1 MSVDPEQSR
10 SGGGA
15 IMAPGTDS
23 THFFSAP
30 FVTPEIAGVGG
41 VIKQRNEDFL
51 VEEVAQYQPCGEGE
65 HIYLF
70 VEKNGLSTSEMVEI
84 IARHFG
90 VDDYAVGYAGMKDKY
105 ALTRQVVS
113 VHVPG
118 KRPEDFPSLRHEQ
131 VGILWTDL
139 HTNKLRLGHLRGN
152 RFSIRIRE
160 VDPLRVVDV
169 HRCIGLLGRRGVPN
183 LFGAQRF
190 GYRLNNHVLG
200 RYLLTRDF
208 ERLLDGYL
216 GAERAGLEHPRRDG
230 NEEAGEA
237 RRLYDAG
244 DLEAAADAMPR
255 HMRNERDA
263 LRALSRG
270 ASPEEAVRSIHPV
283 QIRFWISA
291 FQSAIF
297 NQLVSE
303 RISDGLLGA
312 LVPGDIAIKMT
323 NGAMFDV
330 DEETLADPATQE
342 RLEQFEIAPTAA
354 LWGPRTK
361 GARGEIGNRERQVL
375 ARAGTNVAAIEGTA
389 EEFGV
394 SVLGTRRAVRVPLID
409 PEVEGGVDEH
419 GAYIRIAFELPSGCF
434 ATSVMREIMKNAASA
449 GHQAGFRRD
458 SDMDDHA

>member
-1 MSVDPEQSR
+1 MKQEGVHSG
-10 SGGGA
+10 SGGV
-15 IMAPGTDS
+15 MAQGSDS

-30 FVTPEIAGVGG
+30 FVAPEIAPVGG
-41 VIKQRNEDFL
+41 VIKQRDEDFL
-51 VEEVAQYQPCGEGE
+51 VEEIPLYTPCGEGE

-70 VEKNGLSTSEMVEI
+70 VEKRGMSTTEMVDV

-113 VHVPG
+113 VHTPG
-118 KRPEDFPSLRHEQ
+118 KRPEDFPSLRHEGI
-131 VGILWTDL
+131 GILWTDL
-139 HTNKLRLGHLRGN
+139 HTNKLRLGHLKGN

-169 HRCIGLLGRRGVPN
+169 HRCVRLLSERGVPN

-200 RYLLTRDF
+200 QHLLRREF
-208 ERLLDGYL
+208 GRLLDGYL
-216 GAERAGLEHPRRDG
+216 GVERAGMEQRREDG
-230 NEEAGEA
+230 NEEAAES
-237 RRLYDAG
+237 RRHYDAG
-244 DLEAAADAMPR
+244 DIARAAETMPA

-263 LRALSRG
+263 LRALRRG

-291 FQSAIF
+291 FQSAMF

-303 RISDGLLGA
+303 RMADGLLQR
-312 LVPGDIAIKMT
+312 LVPGDIAMKMS

-330 DEETLADPATQE
+330 DQETLADPMTAQ
-342 RLEQFEIAPTAA
+342 RLSRFEIAPTAP

-361 GARGEIGNRERQVL
+361 PAQGEIGRREQHVL
-375 ARAGTNVAAIEGTA
+375 ARAGTNVHAIEGTSD
-389 EEFGV
+389 EFGV
-394 SVLGTRRAVRVPLID
+394 SVLGTRRAARIPLVD

-419 GAYIRIAFELPSGCF
+419 GAFIRIAFELPSGSF
-434 ATSVMREIMKNAASA
+434 ATAVLREVMKNHASA
-449 GHQAGFRRD
+449 GHMAGSVRD
-458 SDMDDHA
+458 AEGEHE